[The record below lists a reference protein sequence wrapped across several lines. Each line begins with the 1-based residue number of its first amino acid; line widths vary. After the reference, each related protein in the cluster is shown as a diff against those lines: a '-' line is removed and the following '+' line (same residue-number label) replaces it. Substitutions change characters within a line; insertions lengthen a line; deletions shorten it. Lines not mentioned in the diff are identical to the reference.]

1 MFLLRYVKII
11 IKENLYYKIKK
22 GNSMGNR
29 KHSSTD
35 YVFIA
40 GILFCFF
47 FCFLILRL
55 RFLSVIYLFPLIIC
69 VCFLIKYIGNRN
81 GDYVWEEM
89 RKHILVSGFVFCI
102 LSFTSKYIFNSFEFL
117 AGGYGYVKTV
127 VLKISDYEKID
138 FSKNIKNQIG
148 HKDKMNINRDLYI
161 VKKCDEKVTLQYIDE
176 IVGFKEMPTK
186 KKNTDNKYEANTK
199 KYGIIWF
206 TIYLNDKYNLVEIH
220 T

>member
-1 MFLLRYVKII
+1 
-11 IKENLYYKIKK
+11 
-22 GNSMGNR
+22 MGNKKR
-29 KHSSTD
+29 SSTD

-47 FCFLILRL
+47 FCFLILRS
-55 RFLSVIYLFPLIIC
+55 RFLSVFYLFPLIIC
-69 VCFLIKYIGNRN
+69 VCFLIKYIGNKN

-89 RKHILVSGFVFCI
+89 RKYILVSGFVFCV

-117 AGGYGYVKTV
+117 ASGYGYVKTV

-148 HKDKMNINRDLYI
+148 HKDKININRDLYI

-206 TIYLNDKYNLVEIH
+206 TIHLNDKYNLVEIH
-220 T
+220 TQNSRIYTM

>member
-1 MFLLRYVKII
+1 
-11 IKENLYYKIKK
+11 
-22 GNSMGNR
+22 MGNKKR
-29 KHSSTD
+29 SSTD

-47 FCFLILRL
+47 FCFLILRS
-55 RFLSVIYLFPLIIC
+55 RFLSVFYLFPLIIC
-69 VCFLIKYIGNRN
+69 VCFLIKYIGNKN

-89 RKHILVSGFVFCI
+89 RKYILVSGFVFCV

-117 AGGYGYVKTV
+117 ASGDGYVKTV

-148 HKDKMNINRDLYI
+148 HKDKININRDLYI

-186 KKNTDNKYEANTK
+186 RKTL
-199 KYGIIWF
+199 IINMKPIQRNMELIWLS
-206 TIYLNDKYNLVEIH
+206 IHLNDKYNLVEIH
-220 T
+220 TQNSRIYTM